1 MPPLSDAIYYISGS
15 ADANGNWVGTHSG
28 IIQYKTGL
36 IIFYHTPT
44 ANLEN
49 ATLTLNNL
57 EPISLYQ
64 YGTTLKASDYKANSI
79 LLLMYTD
86 HVNKLNQNSGW
97 IILDD
102 DQPIQTES
110 ISNTEIDEILNQ

>member
-1 MPPLSDAIYYISGS
+1 
-15 ADANGNWVGTHSG
+15 
-28 IIQYKTGL
+28 
-36 IIFYHTPT
+36 
-44 ANLEN
+44 
-49 ATLTLNNL
+49 
-57 EPISLYQ
+57 
-64 YGTTLKASDYKANSI
+64 
-79 LLLMYTD
+79 LLMYTD